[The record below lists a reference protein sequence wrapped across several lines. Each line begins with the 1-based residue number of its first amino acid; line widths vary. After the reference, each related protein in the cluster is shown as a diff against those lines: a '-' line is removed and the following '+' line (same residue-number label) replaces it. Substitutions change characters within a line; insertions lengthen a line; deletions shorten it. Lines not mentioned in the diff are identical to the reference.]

1 MKFEEHKSIID
12 NIVSKVDDADIRE
25 ELIKLSNDY
34 KEMIATNETLN
45 NDLKAVTEE
54 KQKYAELNNKLI
66 LQQTVKTEK
75 IDDNENN
82 STEEENK
89 KMSYDDLNF
98 DQRLFM

>member
-1 MKFEEHKSIID
+1 MKFEEHKKIID

-25 ELIKLSNDY
+25 ELITLSNDY
-34 KEMIATNETLN
+34 KEMIATNETLS
-45 NDLKAVTEE
+45 NDLKTVTEE

-98 DQRLFM
+98 DE

>member
-1 MKFEEHKSIID
+1 MKFEEHKKIID
-12 NIVSKVDDADIRE
+12 NIVNKVDDADIRE

-45 NDLKAVTEE
+45 NDLKTVTEE

-66 LQQTVKTEK
+66 LNQTVKTEK
-75 IDDNENN
+75 IDDNETN

-98 DQRLFM
+98 DE

>member
-1 MKFEEHKSIID
+1 MKFEEHKKIID
-12 NIVSKVDDADIRE
+12 NIVNKVDDADIRE
-25 ELIKLSNDY
+25 ELITLSNDY

-98 DQRLFM
+98 DE

>member
-82 STEEENK
+82 STEVENK

-98 DQRLFM
+98 DE

>member
-25 ELIKLSNDY
+25 ELIQLSNDY

-45 NDLKAVTEE
+45 NDLKTVTEE

-98 DQRLFM
+98 DE

>member
-1 MKFEEHKSIID
+1 MKLEEHKKIID
-12 NIVSKVDDADIRE
+12 NIVNKVDDADIRE

-98 DQRLFM
+98 AE

>member
-12 NIVSKVDDADIRE
+12 NIVSKIDDADIRE
-25 ELIKLSNDY
+25 DLIKLSNDY
-34 KEMIATNETLN
+34 KEMIATNETLS
-45 NDLKAVTEE
+45 NDLKTVTEE

-66 LQQTVKTEK
+66 LNQTVKTEK

-82 STEEENK
+82 SIEEENK

-98 DQRLFM
+98 DE

>member
-1 MKFEEHKSIID
+1 MKFEEHKKIID

-25 ELIKLSNDY
+25 ELLKLSNDY

-66 LQQTVKTEK
+66 LNQTVKTEK

-98 DQRLFM
+98 DE

>member
-1 MKFEEHKSIID
+1 MKFEEHKKIID

-34 KEMIATNETLN
+34 KEMIATNETLT
-45 NDLKAVTEE
+45 NDLKSVTEE

-75 IDDNENN
+75 IDDNETN

-98 DQRLFM
+98 DE

>member
-25 ELIKLSNDY
+25 ELIRLSNDY
-34 KEMIATNETLN
+34 KEMIATNETLT
-45 NDLKAVTEE
+45 NDLKSVTEE

-75 IDDNENN
+75 IDDNESN

-98 DQRLFM
+98 DE

>member
-25 ELIKLSNDY
+25 YLVKLSNDY
-34 KEMIATNETLN
+34 KEMIATNETLS
-45 NDLKAVTEE
+45 NDLKTVTKE

-98 DQRLFM
+98 DE

>member
-1 MKFEEHKSIID
+1 MKFEEHKKIID
-12 NIVSKVDDADIRE
+12 NIVNKVDDADIRE
-25 ELIKLSNDY
+25 ELITLSNDY
-34 KEMIATNETLN
+34 KEMIATNETLS
-45 NDLKAVTEE
+45 NDLKTVTEE

-98 DQRLFM
+98 DE

>member
-1 MKFEEHKSIID
+1 MKFEEHKKIID

-45 NDLKAVTEE
+45 NDLKTVTEE

-98 DQRLFM
+98 DE

>member
-45 NDLKAVTEE
+45 NNLKAVTEE

-75 IDDNENN
+75 IDDNETN

-98 DQRLFM
+98 DE

>member
-1 MKFEEHKSIID
+1 MKFEEHKKIID

-25 ELIKLSNDY
+25 ELITLSNDY

-75 IDDNENN
+75 IDDNETN

-98 DQRLFM
+98 DE

>member
-1 MKFEEHKSIID
+1 MKFEEHKTIID

-34 KEMIATNETLN
+34 KEMIATNETLS
-45 NDLKAVTEE
+45 NDLKTVTEE

-66 LQQTVKTEK
+66 LNQTVKTEK
-75 IDDNENN
+75 IDDNETN

-98 DQRLFM
+98 DE

>member
-34 KEMIATNETLN
+34 KEMIATNETLS
-45 NDLKAVTEE
+45 NDLKTVTEE

-75 IDDNENN
+75 IDDNETN

-98 DQRLFM
+98 DE

>member
-75 IDDNENN
+75 IGDNENN

-98 DQRLFM
+98 DE